1 MPRTAPVFIAAVA
14 DAKSPDEAAVALGLP
29 EGWKFEQSTTLCGQT
44 VRRIIN
50 ADGVMFRSFA
60 AVRRCHGDEIFSK
73 DSPASQIVDADD
85 EADQD
90 PSAGGGGDEDTARSA
105 VGPADGKTNKG
116 NRRAR
121 ALALGN
127 GDADVALEKASVLLS
142 DAEANIVDLKSR
154 LVDIAHHAE
163 QEKQAF
169 EATSADVREAQ
180 RVEAEAV
187 MRLKAVEQ
195 RRREA
200 KEDTV
205 AKKRRLDEVN
215 ATLIMLDLEASRAAA
230 AAASQTTVLQE
241 IAELE
246 MVAAEAQRV
255 VEENQ
260 QREREARDK
269 MKKLVKEQT
278 KLSRFGPFGR
288 RVRAVTQSKVIMDAC
303 AKDTSVIDKVTIKRE
318 VLEAFGSHRSRA
330 PPELDVI
337 SIDDD

>member
-1 MPRTAPVFIAAVA
+1 VFIAAIA

-29 EGWKFEQSTTLCGQT
+29 EGWKFEQSTTPGGQS

-50 ADGVMFRSFA
+50 TDGITFRSFA

-73 DSPASQIVDADD
+73 DSAAWQIVDADD

-90 PSAGGGGDEDTARSA
+90 PPACGGGDEDIAREA
-105 VGPADGKTNKG
+105 LGPTDGKTNKG

-127 GDADVALEKASVLLS
+127 GDAYVALQKASVLLS
-142 DAEANIVDLKSR
+142 DAEATIGELKSR
-154 LVDIAHHAE
+154 LVDIARHAE

-180 RVEAEAV
+180 RIEAEAV

-215 ATLIMLDLEASRAAA
+215 ATLIMLDLEASRVAAA
-230 AAASQTTVLQE
+230 ATSQTTVLQE

-246 MVAAEAQRV
+246 RVAAEAQRV

-288 RVRAVTQSKVIMDAC
+288 RMRSATQAKAIKDAFAEASSVT
-303 AKDTSVIDKVTIKRE
+303 DKVTIKRE

-330 PPELDVI
+330 PIELAMI
-337 SIDDD
+337 TIDDD